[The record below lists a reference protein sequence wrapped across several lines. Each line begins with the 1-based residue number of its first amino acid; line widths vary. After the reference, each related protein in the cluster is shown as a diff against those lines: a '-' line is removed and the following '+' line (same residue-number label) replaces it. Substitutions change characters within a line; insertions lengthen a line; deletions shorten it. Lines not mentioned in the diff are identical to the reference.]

1 MNDFR
6 EWRSSTREYNG
17 APNMSKR
24 RKNIYVIGGAVL
36 LAAFFAG
43 LVVIKQLGI

>member
-24 RKNIYVIGGAVL
+24 RKKVYVIVGAL
-36 LAAFFAG
+36 LLGAFFVG
-43 LVVIKQLGI
+43 LVVIKHLGI

>member
-6 EWRSSTREYNG
+6 EWRYSTREYNG

-24 RKNIYVIGGAVL
+24 RKIIYVIGGALL

-43 LVVIKQLGI
+43 LVVMKHLGM

>member
-17 APNMSKR
+17 SPNMSRR
-24 RKNIYVIGGAVL
+24 RKTIYVIGGALL

-43 LVVIKQLGI
+43 LAVIKHLGM

>member
-24 RKNIYVIGGAVL
+24 RKNVYVIVGAL
-36 LAAFFAG
+36 LLVAFFVG
-43 LVVIKQLGI
+43 LVVIKHLGI

>member
-1 MNDFR
+1 
-6 EWRSSTREYNG
+6 
-17 APNMSKR
+17 MSKR

>member
-1 MNDFR
+1 MNDLR

-36 LAAFFAG
+36 LVVFFAG
-43 LVVIKQLGI
+43 LVILKYLGI